1 MDRTWH
7 WGRSRTNISV
17 GTLAELVPVDT
28 TAGGLQLNRNAEA
41 LSRIPE
47 LKGIPF
53 GEMGLQASGLPPA
66 QSAVSAATAAYVRG
80 DEQAEIQMSLN
91 GNRLVLVQDESGK
104 LRKGTDYMLERPTL
118 VMQKAYL
125 AQLPNGP
132 QPLRLT
138 FSAGNDAFVTLDVR
152 PQP

>member
-1 MDRTWH
+1 MD
-7 WGRSRTNISV
+7 G
-17 GTLAELVPVDT
+17 
-28 TAGGLQLNRNAEA
+28 TAGGLQLKQNAET

-80 DEQAEIQMSLN
+80 GDQAEFQMSLN
-91 GNRLVLVQDESGK
+91 GNRMVSIQDESGK
-104 LRKGTDYMLERPTL
+104 LRKETDYTLEGSVL
-118 VMQKAYL
+118 VLQKAYL
-125 AQLPNGP
+125 SQLPDGP

-138 FSAGNDAFVTLDVR
+138 FSAGNDAFVTIDVR
-152 PQP
+152 SQP